1 MKDLTKKYMDEL
13 KGAKNYDFLEAL
25 VESANKNGWIENRDL
40 VELLSFAMDLNK
52 VALAYIKA
60 KENNT
65 KVMEEMKIG
74 LYSMRFREELVE
86 MFEEIANKGE

>member
-1 MKDLTKKYMDEL
+1 MKDLTKKYMAEL
-13 KGAKNYDFLEAL
+13 KGAKDYDFLEAL

-40 VELLSFAMDLNK
+40 VELLLFSMDLNK
-52 VALAYIKA
+52 TALAYIKA

-86 MFEEIANKGE
+86 IFEEIANKGE